1 MEKYGN
7 KSPLGKFL
15 HKNTG
20 FLVCFGILAVLVPWW
35 FYEVNSQEFFE
46 NWSCS
51 NIQSY
56 LLTYDQNIYPN
67 DFPDHAHL
75 SDKQHQR
82 IHEIILECDFKA
94 PFEHKFN

>member
-7 KSPLGKFL
+7 KSPLMKFV

-20 FLVCFGILAVLVPWW
+20 FLVCFGILAVAVPWW

-46 NWSCS
+46 SWSCS

-56 LLTYDQNIYPN
+56 LLTYDQEIYPN
-67 DFPDHAHL
+67 DFPDHNHL
-75 SDKQHQR
+75 SEKQHER
-82 IHEIILECDFKA
+82 LHEIILECDFQK